1 MALLTEIGGKEL
13 HIYDD
18 SFEANEDLSSSQNV
32 MVAFVAS
39 SSGAP
44 KVGLPSGQGVFPAGA
59 LLNDSISGRIAQV
72 RHLGVAKLK
81 ANAAFNNGI
90 ELTIAGTTG
99 KVEAASAAD
108 FVIGI
113 ALQAANAADHLVKVL
128 LTGTYQKN

>member
-1 MALLTEIGGKEL
+1 MALFTEVGGKEL

-32 MVAFVAS
+32 VVAFVAS
-39 SSGAP
+39 SSGPP
-44 KVGLPSGQGVFPAGA
+44 KVGLPSGQGVFPSGV
-59 LLNDSISGRIAQV
+59 LLNEPLSGEIAQV
-72 RHLGVAKLK
+72 RHLGVAKVK

-99 KVEAASAAD
+99 KVEAAASAD

-113 ALQAANAADHLVKVL
+113 ALQAATAADHLVKVL